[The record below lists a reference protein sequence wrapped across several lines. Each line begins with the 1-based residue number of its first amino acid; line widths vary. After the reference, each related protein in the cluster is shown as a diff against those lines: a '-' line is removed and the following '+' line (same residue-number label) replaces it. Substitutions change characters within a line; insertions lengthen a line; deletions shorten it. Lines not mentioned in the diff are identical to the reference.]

1 MTSRQSRLTGDTII
15 RHLKANYDVLFLLL
29 IGIVVRVWAFG
40 DLPPGLNQDEAA
52 TGYDAWSV
60 LNFGIDRN
68 GFPFPVMFVSW
79 GSGMYALNGYLA
91 WPFMLLFGLSET
103 SIRLPHLTLG
113 IASLVLMYQLVR
125 RIVDR
130 PTAVT
135 ALLLLAINPWHIMIS
150 RWGLDS
156 NILPGMFL
164 IAVFLL
170 ILSLQKSR
178 YLPWS
183 AFVLGLCL
191 YLYGTAYV
199 VVPIFTVLAA
209 ITLKIFWKARWSS
222 LGISA
227 IVALVTGLPIALYVA
242 INQFKWE
249 SIVLPFMSIPR
260 LTGTPRFQTV
270 SSVFSGDW
278 GSIINNLREFWRL
291 LLYQHD
297 GLIWNGIEGYGQ
309 LYLIGLPFVIIGIVV
324 ACIRVWNA
332 RGKDPVIFL
341 LFWLIS
347 AVTLAALQSVNVNRI
362 NVIYIALIFFCALG
376 VQTIA
381 WGNRFARDGIL
392 SVFLVLF
399 SFFSHSYF
407 TQYRAE
413 ASDDFFTGLGPAI
426 THVTNSTNGDL
437 CITDR
442 VNMPYVFALFY
453 DKTDPRQ
460 FNETV
465 VYENP
470 GAEFQW
476 ANQFGR
482 FTFGLHRC
490 NDRSYGGYVI
500 HLDEL
505 DGFTDGRYDI
515 RVFDHYASAI
525 PF

>member
-1 MTSRQSRLTGDTII
+1 M
-15 RHLKANYDVLFLLL
+15 NYDVVFLLIL
-29 IGIVVRVWAFG
+29 GIIVRVWAFG
-40 DLPPGLNQDEAA
+40 DIPPGLNQDEAA

-60 LNFGIDRN
+60 LRYGVDRN

-91 WPFMLLFGLSET
+91 WPFMLLFGLSEA
-103 SIRLPHLTLG
+103 SIRMPHLTLG
-113 IASLVLMYQLVR
+113 IVSLILFFHLVQR
-125 RIVDR
+125 VVDR

-135 ALLLLAINPWHIMIS
+135 ALLLIAINPWHIMIS

-156 NILPGMFL
+156 NIFPGMFL

-170 ILSLQKSR
+170 ILSLKNSR

-199 VVPIFTVLAA
+199 VIPIFTVLAA
-209 ITLKIFWKARWSS
+209 IALTFFWKTQWST

-227 IVALVTGLPIALYVA
+227 VVAVVTGIPIALYIA
-242 INQFKWE
+242 INQFQWN
-249 SIVLPFMSIPR
+249 SIILPFISIPR

-278 GSIINNLREFWRL
+278 GSIINNLREFWKL
-291 LLYQHD
+291 LFYQHD

-309 LYLIGLPFVIIGIVV
+309 IYMIGLPFVIIGIVA
-324 ACIRVWNA
+324 ACIRVWKA
-332 RGKDPVIFL
+332 RGKDPAIFL

-347 AVTLAALQSVNVNRI
+347 ATALAALQSVNVNRI

-376 VQTIA
+376 VQTVA
-381 WGNRFARDGIL
+381 WGNRFVRDGIL

-399 SFFSHSYF
+399 SFFTYSYF

-413 ASDDFFTGLGPAI
+413 ASDDFFTGLGTAI
-426 THVTNSTNGDL
+426 TDALDATDGKV
-437 CITDR
+437 CVTDR
-442 VNMPYVFALFY
+442 VNMPYIFALFY
-453 DKTDPRQ
+453 EQTDPRL
-460 FNETV
+460 FAETV
-465 VYENP
+465 QYDNP

-476 ANQFGR
+476 ANRFGR

-490 NDRSYGGYVI
+490 RDESFDAFVI
-500 HLDEL
+500 HVDEL
-505 DGFTDGRYDI
+505 DEFDDGRYDI
-515 RVFDHYASAI
+515 HIFDHYASAI
-525 PF
+525 PL